1 MSNSKA
7 YDHLINIKDFI
18 DRAFDDTVKIPVF
31 PDSDSK
37 KVVVQQITKVKG
49 MRADELETLIQRSAD
64 VLEKIR

>member
-1 MSNSKA
+1 M
-7 YDHLINIKDFI
+7 YME
-18 DRAFDDTVKIPVF
+18 REFDDTVKIPVF